1 MVLFADD
8 TNTLIVHKNDD
19 ARQQKNLYVMKELET
34 LLKKRSKL

>member
-19 ARQQKNLYVMKELET
+19 ALQQKMLYVTKELET
-34 LLKKRSKL
+34 LLKKISQL